1 MSLFC
6 ECTYW
11 TVGIF
16 FAVLFL
22 IWFFLFK
29 SPSPNYKK
37 KFENKVV
44 VITGASSGIGYE
56 LAKQLSAYHPK
67 LVLAAR
73 TVDKLE
79 TLKQECE
86 TLGAKE
92 VLLVATDVSKTSD
105 CKNLVEQTVKK
116 FNVIDVLFLNAG
128 VALATTVQKAEN
140 PEVLAQ
146 IMKTNYFG
154 ATETAFYALPHLRD
168 SGGHIVVTSSVVSKL
183 VLRGASAYCASKAAV
198 NSFFDCLRK
207 EERNINITIVCPGYV
222 PTEVVANS
230 LTGDGS
236 KSGRSHKLHF
246 PMQLK
251 PAVQLMISSVA
262 SNKMEVWYTLPAT
275 ILMSLRGGFP
285 NAIDRLMG
293 KFGF

>member
-1 MSLFC
+1 MFC
-6 ECTYW
+6 ECYW
-11 TVGIF
+11 TVGIIF
-16 FAVLFL
+16 TVILL
-22 IWFFLFK
+22 VWFFLFK

-44 VITGASSGIGYE
+44 VITGASSGIGFE
-56 LAKQLSAYHPK
+56 LAKQLSVHHPK

-86 TLGAKE
+86 KLGAKD
-92 VLLVATDVSKTSD
+92 VLLVATDVSITSQ

-116 FNVIDVLFLNAG
+116 FETIDVLFLNAG
-128 VALATTVQKAEN
+128 VALATTVKKVQD
-140 PEVLAQ
+140 PDVLAQ
-146 IMKTNYFG
+146 IMRTNYFG
-154 ATETAFYALPHLRD
+154 ATETAYYALPYLRT
-168 SGGHIVVTSSVVSKL
+168 SRGHIVVTSSVVSKL
-183 VLRGASAYCASKAAV
+183 VLYGTSAYCASKAAV

-207 EERNINITIVCPGYV
+207 EEKDIKVTIVCPGYV
-222 PTEVVANS
+222 PTEVVSNS

-236 KSGRSHKLHF
+236 KSGRNHKLHF
-246 PMQLK
+246 PMALK

-262 SNKMEVWYTLPAT
+262 SNKMEVWYTIPAT
-275 ILMSLRGGFP
+275 ILMSLRGAFP
-285 NAIDRLMG
+285 NAMDRLMG